1 MKTQFSKGAFPQGN
15 GGDSSSSEFKKYHNY
30 SLSFYQKEDAMNEVS
45 NRARLGFDNFQRHEK
60 ILKPRTIELFLK
72 FVDGNRD
79 GQHQLL
85 QDESDIYIDALFDVV
100 KHLNNNR
107 ELMEFVLPTIDAI
120 LTYEPNVLR

>member
-1 MKTQFSKGAFPQGN
+1 
-15 GGDSSSSEFKKYHNY
+15 
-30 SLSFYQKEDAMNEVS
+30 MNEVS